1 MLQFLVGNGNATT
14 VSGIVILHPAFLPQL
29 LSGCNHKWYWG
40 GGGFY
45 SKIQNC
51 STIFDKENLK
61 IPAHYS
67 YIKTIKFECTDKPNS

>member
-1 MLQFLVGNGNATT
+1 VWGG
-14 VSGIVILHPAFLPQL
+14 
-29 LSGCNHKWYWG
+29 G

-61 IPAHYS
+61 IPAHYP
-67 YIKTIKFECTDKPNS
+67 YIKTMKSEYTDKPNSEELFKTLPHIM